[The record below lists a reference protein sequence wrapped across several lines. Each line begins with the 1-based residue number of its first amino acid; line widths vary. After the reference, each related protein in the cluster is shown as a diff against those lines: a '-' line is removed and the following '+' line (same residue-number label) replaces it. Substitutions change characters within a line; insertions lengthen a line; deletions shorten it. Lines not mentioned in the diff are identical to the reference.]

1 MRPERERERVV
12 KWTERLKGKQSEI
25 KTDIERK
32 IWDRRV
38 FLPPQ
43 LSCEEPNQRKVG
55 PQSGRDM
62 TSQMERL
69 SNTKRMEAG
78 KKVLCKRPLFIE
90 GEQDLAR

>member
-1 MRPERERERVV
+1 MV
-12 KWTERLKGKQSEI
+12 KWTKRLKGKQSEI

-32 IWDRRV
+32 IWDRRGF

-62 TSQMERL
+62 ASQMERL
-69 SNTKRMEAG
+69 SNTKRMEGGSA
-78 KKVLCKRPLFIE
+78 VQETIIY
-90 GEQDLAR
+90 